1 MSLRP
6 MNRIKLFANFVL
18 KVMDVCFGVLLVAFT
33 FWICWRV
40 IPVVLELMEALSD
53 GKRIIIS
60 IS

>member
-1 MSLRP
+1 

>member
-6 MNRIKLFANFVL
+6 MNRIKLLANFAF
-18 KVMDVCFGVLLVAFT
+18 KVMDVGFGALLVAFT
-33 FWICWRV
+33 FWIGWRV